1 MSAVVGASAVGA
13 SVLGASLGSSGVRSV
28 ISNNARSKSVLEVH
42 DSVASRPAPNG
53 LAPDPWDA
61 VVTSV
66 HTLAAVH
73 ASEKFYP
80 VLALRESDPTTAF
93 DQDFSDG
100 VVLVSELGAQLG
112 ALRETGVLAGE
123 SCVALMDVGASGTSV
138 SVVDVH
144 SGRVL
149 AASRTDELGGDACD
163 RLLSDHLIA
172 VFGAAEALTVE
183 ARRQLVHDVRVAKH
197 ELSLLRSVSVPGP
210 FVGGRA
216 TLWRGT
222 LDELIGDSVR
232 DAVSMAV
239 GVLDA
244 VAAQGI
250 RVDAVVAVGG
260 GANMQIV
267 RQILFDAVSVPV
279 FVPEQP
285 ELLAAR
291 GAAGIAR
298 TVGLRPVSTTHEEIT
313 EQFAPVGGDSEDRA
327 VAAVVPVGAV
337 VSKRPRHSDTSSKR
351 MTRVNK
357 SRHLGRTVAA
367 LVAVCAAG
375 TVVAAAA
382 RTGTD
387 DPAGSVV
394 GSQDSSQT
402 VRSRS
407 LAPAS
412 AGSPADPD
420 RSSMP
425 LSTTSAAIPPSAATS
440 PSGDASAPAFPPGSL
455 EVSTSSPSM
464 SSPSMSSS
472 HSPATSA
479 SAPTAAPPRRTAASS
494 DDDESTSPSMST
506 STHPTAA
513 PTTTAAPLTTTQAPA
528 TTTTPPATTPP
539 TTTTRPSA
547 TTSSTRMFELP
558 FPKLDMPQG

>member
-1 MSAVVGASAVGA
+1 MSAVVGA

-28 ISNNARSKSVLEVH
+28 ISNNARPGSVMEVH
-42 DSVASRPAPNG
+42 EPVASGPAPNG

-61 VVTSV
+61 VITSV
-66 HTLAAVH
+66 HNLAAEH
-73 ASEKFYP
+73 ASADFYP
-80 VLALRESDPTTAF
+80 VLALRESDPRTAF
-93 DQDFSDG
+93 DQDFSDD

-123 SCVALMDVGASGTSV
+123 SCVALFDVGASGTSV

-163 RLLSDHLIA
+163 RVLCDHLIA
-172 VFGAAEALTVE
+172 TFGAAEALTVE
-183 ARRQLVHDVRVAKH
+183 ARRRLVHDVRVGKH
-197 ELSLLRSVSVPGP
+197 QLSLLRSVSVLGP

-222 LDELIGDSVR
+222 LDELIGDSVHR
-232 DAVSMAV
+232 AVSMAV
-239 GVLDA
+239 DVLDA
-244 VAAQGI
+244 VGARGI

-267 RQILFDAVSVPV
+267 RQVLFDAVSMPV
-279 FVPEQP
+279 FVPEEP

-298 TVGLRPVSTTHEEIT
+298 TVGVRPAPTTHDAIT
-313 EQFAPVGGDSEDRA
+313 EQFAAVGGDSADRE

-351 MTRVNK
+351 MTRANK
-357 SRHLGRTVAA
+357 SRHLGRAVAA

-382 RTGTD
+382 RTNTD
-387 DPAGSVV
+387 DPAPSVGS
-394 GSQDSSQT
+394 SQDSSQT
-402 VRSRS
+402 VRSQS
-407 LAPAS
+407 VEPAS

-420 RSSMP
+420 RSSVP
-425 LSTTSAAIPPSAATS
+425 LATTTTSIS
-440 PSGDASAPAFPPGSL
+440 PSGDASSPAPT
-455 EVSTSSPSM
+455 TSSSDA
-464 SSPSMSSS
+464 STTSDAAR
-472 HSPATSA
+472 ATA
-479 SAPTAAPPRRTAASS
+479 PRRTTASTGATP
-494 DDDESTSPSMST
+494 DDDGSTAPVRPT
-506 STHPTAA
+506 SEQSTAA
-513 PTTTAAPLTTTQAPA
+513 PTTTASPPTTTQAPA
-528 TTTTPPATTPP
+528 TTSTRPTTTTARP
-539 TTTTRPSA
+539 TTTTR
-547 TTSSTRMFELP
+547 TTRTFDFP
-558 FPKLDMPQG
+558 FPKLDMPRG